1 MKKAWGAFWAGVMG
15 ALLLA
20 GAPFIIAAFFPP
32 ERQSAPEMPELAA
45 QAFSATA
52 AFAVRAL
59 LAAGAALFIIWWTAY
74 FIRLSYRC
82 ENGALFIRCGV
93 FFVRERAVPLREI
106 TALTRVS
113 LRFSGRHSLPLL
125 CVVRT
130 AGGNFVIFAEF
141 STKC

>member
-1 MKKAWGAFWAGVMG
+1 MG

-45 QAFSATA
+45 QAFSATAAFA

-130 AGGNFVIFAEF
+130 AGGSFVIFAEF

>member
-1 MKKAWGAFWAGVMG
+1 MKKTWGAFRAGAAA

-32 ERQSAPEMPELAA
+32 ERPSAPAMPELAA
-45 QAFSATA
+45 QAFSAA
-52 AFAVRAL
+52 
-59 LAAGAALFIIWWTAY
+59 AALFIIWWTAY

-82 ENGALFIRCGV
+82 EGGALYIRRGV
-93 FFVRERAVPLREI
+93 FFVRERTVPLCEI

-113 LRFSGRHSLPLL
+113 LRFSERLPLF
-125 CVVRT
+125 CVVKT
-130 AGGNFVIFAEF
+130 AGGQTVIFAEF

>member
-1 MKKAWGAFWAGVMG
+1 MKKAWGAFWAGIAA

-20 GAPFIIAAFFPP
+20 AAPFIAAALFAP
-32 ERQSAPEMPELAA
+32 ERPAAPAMPEFAA
-45 QAFSATA
+45 PAV
-52 AFAVRAL
+52 FAVRAL
-59 LAAGAALFIIWWTAY
+59 CAAVAALFIIWWTAY

-93 FFVRERAVPLREI
+93 FFVRERAVPLGGI

-130 AGGNFVIFAEF
+130 AGGSFVIFAEF
-141 STKC
+141 STEC

>member
-1 MKKAWGAFWAGVMG
+1 MKKTWGAFRAGAAA

-32 ERQSAPEMPELAA
+32 ERPSAPAMPELAA
-45 QAFSATA
+45 QAFSAA
-52 AFAVRAL
+52 AVFSVRAL
-59 LAAGAALFIIWWTAY
+59 LIASAALFIIWWTAY

-82 ENGALFIRCGV
+82 EGGALYIRRGV
-93 FFVRERAVPLREI
+93 FFVRERTVPLCEI

-113 LRFSGRHSLPLL
+113 LRFSERLPLF
-125 CVVRT
+125 CVVKT
-130 AGGNFVIFAEF
+130 AGGQTVIFAEF